1 MKIILNCRDRPNW
14 VRYVIKI
21 RYDNDIIDHISLVY
35 AKMEIELL
43 GPIWSGGV
51 YDESQTG

>member
-14 VRYVIKI
+14 VRYVIKT
-21 RYDNDIIDHISLVY
+21 RYDNDIIDRISLVY
-35 AKMEIELL
+35 AKTEIELL